1 GDDPVVRAGDREV
14 HVEPVR
20 PRLPRAHADAAA
32 AAAAATA
39 ATAATAA
46 SCLAGRGRHVV
57 VAVAPDRDAEVVPV
71 AVWPGGHGAAAGRE
85 GGVPAVLQALAA
97 VELDGDD
104 PVVGAGDREVHVE
117 PVRPRLP
124 RAHTDAAAAVAAAAT
139 AASATA
145 GAVVQRAQHGVV
157 RGLLVAVAVEQ
168 QWRATTAPRVA
179 VPDAPHGDA
188 GAA

>member
-1 GDDPVVRAGDREV
+1 
-14 HVEPVR
+14 
-20 PRLPRAHADAAA
+20 ADAA

-39 ATAATAA
+39 ATATAAATA

-71 AVWPGGHGAAAGRE
+71 AVRPGGHGAAAGRE

-124 RAHTDAAAAVAAAAT
+124 RAHADAAAAVAAAATAAAT

-168 QWRATTAPRVA
+168 QWRATTTPRVA